1 MRKWSVKKNC
11 KSKLLRETK
20 LARCQQE
27 DTSKTTA
34 RYQGKAYLGDKIGK
48 SDYIVYRQACSVCRR
63 VDG

>member
-1 MRKWSVKKNC
+1 MKKNC

-48 SDYIVYRQACSVCRR
+48 SNY
-63 VDG
+63 VDKHVASTVEAMADL